1 VLAIRSERLSLFK
14 QGLLSNKPLLASV
27 LLTLLLQMATIYIP
41 ALNSVFKTEPLT
53 AGELFLVFGLSSLV
67 FVAVE
72 IEKFFKGF
80 IDRC

>member
-1 VLAIRSERLSLFK
+1 
-14 QGLLSNKPLLASV
+14 
-27 LLTLLLQMATIYIP
+27 
-41 ALNSVFKTEPLT
+41 VFKTEPLT